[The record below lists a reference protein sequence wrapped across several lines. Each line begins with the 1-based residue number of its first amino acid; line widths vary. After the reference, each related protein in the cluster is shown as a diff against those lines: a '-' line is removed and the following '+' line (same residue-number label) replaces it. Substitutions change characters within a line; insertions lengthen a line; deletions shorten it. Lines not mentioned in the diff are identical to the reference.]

1 MSKFLNKILD
11 NNEDNDDNIPEMK
24 LQQNEPQIY
33 YDKDLKCWMIE
44 GQEEQIKK
52 ELEDR
57 NRGPIGRRIN
67 RADENLPSITTEV
80 LKRNLKLRYPSILPQ
95 EEEESEFD
103 YQQNQSDE
111 ANKPNIFVPEP
122 INNDEEANIDED
134 KQCPL
139 LKPTDIF
146 CSKIIPVYIF

>member
-1 MSKFLNKILD
+1 MSKYLNKVLG

-24 LQQNEPQIY
+24 LQKNEPQIY

-67 RADENLPSITTEV
+67 TDQENLPSITTEV
-80 LKRNLKLRYPSILPQ
+80 LKRNLKLRYPSILAQ
-95 EEEESEFD
+95 EEEESEFA
-103 YQQNQSDE
+103 YEQNQPDG
-111 ANKPNIFVPEP
+111 AIKPNIFGPEP

-134 KQCPL
+134 KLCPL
-139 LKPTDIF
+139 LKPTTG
-146 CSKIIPVYIF
+146 SRIIPVYIF